1 MIKSIKSKFTKNK
14 AVDILDMIVSE
25 KLVHIL
31 EAGEEGRSG
40 GRGYCYCYCISITT
54 ITTR

>member
-54 ITTR
+54 ITR